1 MRGGRAA
8 AWLLCLGLALGLV
21 ACATPVPRSTPDLSG
36 RLAVRVAGDAARSLS
51 AAFEL
56 TGNAQAGSLALTS
69 PLGTVLAQARWAP
82 GRATLQTPDGQSQ
95 HASLDDLAEAA
106 LGERIP
112 LAALLDWLHGRPWA
126 GAPAL
131 PLPAPATGFSQL
143 GWQVDLAR
151 RADGW
156 VQAQRDQPPPQV
168 TVRAR
173 IEPP

>member
-1 MRGGRAA
+1 VSHRWACAA
-8 AWLLCLGLALGLV
+8 ALLCAVLAG
-21 ACATPVPRSTPDLSG
+21 CATPPGPPNPTPELSG

-51 AAFEL
+51 AGFAL
-56 TGNAQAGSLALTS
+56 TGNAQAGQLALTS

-82 GRATLQTPDGQSQ
+82 GLALLQTPDTRSE

-112 LAALLDWLHGRPWA
+112 LAALVDWLHGRPWA
-126 GAPAL
+126 GAPAQ
-131 PLPAPATGFSQL
+131 PLPAPAIGFSQL

-151 RADGW
+151 HAEGW
-156 VQAQRDQPPPQV
+156 VLARREQPAPEV

-173 IEPP
+173 IEQP